1 MADRKHWFGSPA
13 SSYVWMIPLFTVAA
27 RKVGYALGVHGSL
40 NYDLDLIAAPWTDE
54 AVSAEDLIAAL
65 CDAIDLRADYRAA
78 IVGPGAKPHGR
89 RAWTIPLGVG
99 LHLDV
104 SVMPR
109 KEASDG

>member
-13 SSYVWMIPLFTVAA
+13 AAYVWMIPLFTAAA

-40 NYDLDLIAAPWTDE
+40 NYDLDLVAVPWTDE
-54 AVSAEDLIAAL
+54 AVAAEVLIVAL
-65 CDAIDLRADYRAA
+65 CAAISLSEHHRAA
-78 IVGPGAKPHGR
+78 ITGPTGKPHGR
-89 RAWTIPLGVG
+89 RAWVIPLGVG

-109 KEASDG
+109 KEAIHG